1 MQRINGRWNKHH
13 FKIFSCYL
21 MIQKYFTFTRKIIEP
36 CDQMC
41 IIIFSNLVCSS
52 WCRHVRSGSRFHLF
66 WHLVFSSI
74 IGEKDSLEYTW
85 IQVEN
90 VGPWL
95 LSLGFASSNSSISTH
110 SRKILRESV
119 SSFLMGVRRFC
130 IRRYFAFYNKF
141 LSSGCFFWKTSK
153 QVKKHSIPQFLSML

>member
-13 FKIFSCYL
+13 LKIFSCYL
-21 MIQKYFTFTRKIIEP
+21 MIQKYFTFTRKIIIEP

-41 IIIFSNLVCSS
+41 IMIFSNLVCSS

-74 IGEKDSLEYTW
+74 IGE
-85 IQVEN
+85 N

-95 LSLGFASSNSSISTH
+95 LSLGCASSNSSISTH

-130 IRRYFAFYNKF
+130 ILIRRYFTFYIFIKWVVLLEDF
-141 LSSGCFFWKTSK
+141 KTS
-153 QVKKHSIPQFLSML
+153 